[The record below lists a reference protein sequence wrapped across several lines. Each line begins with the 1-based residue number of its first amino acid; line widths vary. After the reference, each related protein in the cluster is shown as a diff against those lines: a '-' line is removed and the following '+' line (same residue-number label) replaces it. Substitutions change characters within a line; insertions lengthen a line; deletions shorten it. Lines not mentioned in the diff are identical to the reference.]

1 MTAAEKILIVGG
13 LLTLGYGTLLGFP
26 MTALRMREGHPPTP
40 RYLTV
45 AHVGAV
51 IQGVMLLGLVWAM
64 RMSELSDS
72 WETVAAWLLVVSGAF
87 IAAKDT
93 INWLT
98 GVNDE
103 FTEKARTAPLG
114 LLGALTIVPGFGI
127 LTVGVLAAL

>member
-1 MTAAEKILIVGG
+1 MTGAEKILIVGG
-13 LLTLGYGTLLGFP
+13 VLTLAYSVLLGYP
-26 MTALRMREGHPPTP
+26 MIALRRRAGNPPTP

-51 IQGVMLLGLVWAM
+51 MQGVILLALVWAV
-64 RMSELSDS
+64 RMSELSGA
-72 WETVAAWLLVVSGAF
+72 WEAAAAWLVVVSGVF

-103 FTEKARTAPLG
+103 FADKARTGPLG
-114 LLGALTIVPGFGI
+114 LLGAVTMTLGLGI
-127 LTVGVLAAL
+127 LVVGVLAAL

>member
-1 MTAAEKILIVGG
+1 MTVAEKILIVGG
-13 LLTLGYGTLLGFP
+13 MLTLGYGTLLGFP
-26 MTALRMREGHPPTP
+26 MTALRRREGNPPTP

-51 IQGVMLLGLVWAM
+51 MQGVILLGLVWAV
-64 RMSELSDS
+64 RLSGLSDG
-72 WETVAAWLLVVSGAF
+72 WETVAAWLLVASGVF

-98 GVNDE
+98 GVRDE
-103 FTEKARTAPLG
+103 FAEEARTGPLG
-114 LLGALTIVPGFGI
+114 LLGALAIVPGLGI

>member
-1 MTAAEKILIVGG
+1 MSGAEKILVVGG
-13 LLTLGYGTLLGFP
+13 VLTLVYGFLLGFP
-26 MTALRMREGHPPTP
+26 MTALRMREGNPPTP

-51 IQGVMLLGLVWAM
+51 MQGVILLGLVWAV
-64 RMSELSDS
+64 RMSELSGA
-72 WETVAAWLLVVSGAF
+72 WEAAAAWLLVLSGVL

-93 INWLT
+93 LNWLL

-103 FTEKARTAPLG
+103 FAEKARTGPLG
-114 LLGALTIVPGFGI
+114 LLGVLTMTPALAI